1 MSVSDDLWADCH
13 ARHDSAFYRPQRS
26 ERADLA
32 VVAVWAGLLAFVVLF
47 WALVIQSLWSIDFV
61 APTTLDTTRHGGIE
75 ATMAWAEDR
84 Q

>member
-1 MSVSDDLWADCH
+1 MSVSDHLWADYP
-13 ARHDSAFYRPQRS
+13 ARHDGAFYRPQRS
-26 ERADLA
+26 ERADIA

-47 WALVIQSLWSIDFV
+47 WALAIHSLWSIDFV

-84 Q
+84 M

>member
-1 MSVSDDLWADCH
+1 MSVSDNLWAGYH
-13 ARHDSAFYRPQRS
+13 ARHDSAFGRPQRS

-32 VVAVWAGLLAFVVLF
+32 VVAAWAGLLAFVVLF
-47 WALVIQSLWSIDFV
+47 WALVIYQLWSIDFV
-61 APTTLDTTRHGGIE
+61 APTTLDTARHGGIE